1 MDSAPLSGPVAARK
15 VVTALFCDVAGSTAL
30 GELLDAEVLQS
41 VLSRYFGLAAA
52 VIERHGG
59 TVEKFIGDAVMAVF
73 GVPLLHEDDAVRA
86 CRAAHEL
93 LAELPLLNDELE
105 RDFGTRL
112 ELRVG
117 VNSGEV
123 AAVADQLLAT
133 GDAVNVAARLEQAA
147 EPGQILIGA
156 ATLALARDA
165 ITVEALEPLE
175 LKGKGRPVQAYRLI
189 AVVPGRP
196 RVSLGLDVPMV
207 GRADEKERLEEAFRD
222 AVARQACRL
231 VTVLGTAGVGKSRLT
246 AELLTGVDARV
257 VTGRCLSYGE
267 GITYWPVVEVVKQ
280 LGDVGEQLTARNPQV
295 AAALGA
301 LMREGSAATPG
312 EIAWAVRRLF
322 EAAATERP
330 LVVVFDDIHWGEPTF
345 LDLIEHIADVSH
357 DASILILCLARPEL
371 LENSAAW
378 RSNKPGSTTLSLEP
392 LDPGETA
399 ELIDRLIDPSELD
412 PALVS
417 RIRAASAGNPLFVEE
432 MVAMARDSEGDEVEV
447 PPTIKA
453 LLAARI
459 DQLDPSERA
468 VLERGAVEGEL
479 FHRGA
484 VEALTAS
491 PEPVVQ
497 HLVALVRKEL
507 IRPDRPTLPAEDA
520 YRFRHL
526 LIRDAAYD
534 ALPKAA
540 RATLHERFA
549 DWLEQHGTDLVERDE
564 IVGYHLEKAY
574 RYRTELGPIDTGA
587 AALAIRAAELLTNA
601 GRRARGR
608 GDFQGTASLLGRAA
622 DLYAPGRLALLPD
635 VAGALYWVGEY
646 SRAAELLDEAAET
659 AKACGDEV
667 TEKVSSLLRAV
678 VRSQTGD
685 PSASYDRVRI
695 LADDAVEALERLSD
709 DAGLALVLYIAA
721 SQRGFLGRAEEAA
734 LFHERALEHARRAGD
749 FLRVRQCIEGM
760 AQSMAWGPTP
770 VSEVIKFVNGLPD
783 DLQRMRTR
791 RESALMACYLGRF
804 AEARDAYSDVQQRT
818 SELGNRVQ
826 EAASRDFL
834 GIIELYAGDPV
845 EAERALR
852 DGYERLGELGARGN
866 RATTATLLADA
877 LLRQGRDEE
886 AEEVLNVADEIAQPD
901 DCDPQVRSR
910 GVRAR
915 ILARRGRLAE
925 AERLATEAVELAA
938 RTDFTVLHGD
948 ALLALAEVL
957 RASGAAHE
965 STAAL
970 EEALSLFERKENVVQ
985 AEQTRALLKDLE
997 KQLGTERS

>member
-1 MDSAPLSGPVAARK
+1 MAARK

-93 LAELPLLNDELE
+93 LSELPRLNNELE

-133 GDAVNVAARLEQAA
+133 GDAVNVTARLEQAA
-147 EPGQILIGA
+147 EPGQILIGPV
-156 ATLALARDA
+156 TLALARDA
-165 ITVEALEPLE
+165 VTVEALEPLE
-175 LKGKGRPVQAYRLI
+175 LKGKGRPVQAYRLL
-189 AVVPGRP
+189 AVKPGRP
-196 RVSLGLDVPMV
+196 RASSGLEVPMV

-231 VTVLGTAGVGKSRLT
+231 VTILGNAGVGKSRLT
-246 AELLTGVDARV
+246 AEFLTGLDARV

-280 LGDVGEQLTARNPQV
+280 LGDVGERLTAENPAA

-301 LMREGSAATPG
+301 LTGEGATATAD
-312 EIAWAVRRLF
+312 EIAWAVRRLIE
-322 EAAATERP
+322 EAAAECP

-345 LDLIEHIADVSH
+345 LDLVEHVADLSH
-357 DASILILCLARPEL
+357 DASIVILCLARPEL
-371 LENSAAW
+371 VEHRPAW
-378 RSNKPGSTTLSLEP
+378 SGSRPGATTLRLQP
-392 LDPGETA
+392 LDAGETG
-399 ELIDRLIDPSELD
+399 ELIERLIDPGELD
-412 PALVS
+412 PELVA
-417 RIRAASAGNPLFVEE
+417 RIRAASAGNPLYVEE
-432 MVAMARDSEGDEVEV
+432 MVAMARDSEGEEVVV

-459 DQLDPSERA
+459 DQLDPLERG

-484 VEALTAS
+484 VEALAAT
-491 PEPVVQ
+491 PEPVLRQ
-497 HLVALVRKEL
+497 LVALVRKEL
-507 IRPDRPTLPAEDA
+507 LRPDRPTLPAENA

-540 RATLHERFA
+540 RADLHERFA
-549 DWLEQHGTDLVERDE
+549 DWLEQHGTELGERDE
-564 IVGYHLEKAY
+564 IVGYHLEQAY
-574 RYRTELGPIDTGA
+574 RYRTELGPTDTGA
-587 AALAIRAAELLTNA
+587 EALARRAAELLTKA
-601 GRRARGR
+601 GRRARDR
-608 GDFQGTASLLGRAA
+608 SDFQGTALLLGRAA

-635 VAGALYWVGEY
+635 VAGALFWVGEY

-659 AKACGDEV
+659 ARARGDEA
-667 TEKVSSLLRAV
+667 TEKVTSLLRAV

-685 PSASYDRVRI
+685 PSASYDRVRA
-695 LADDAVEALERLSD
+695 LADNAVEVLERLGD
-709 DAGLALVLYIAA
+709 DASLALALYIAA

-734 LFHERALEHARRAGD
+734 RFHERALQHARRAGD
-749 FLRVRQCIEGM
+749 HLRVRQCLEGI
-760 AQSMAWGPTP
+760 AQAMAWGPTP
-770 VSEVIKFVNGLPD
+770 VNEVIEFVNGLPD
-783 DLQRMRTR
+783 DLQRLRTR

-834 GIIELYAGDPV
+834 GIIELFAGNPV

-852 DGYERLGELGARGN
+852 EGYERLGELGALGN
-866 RATTATLLADA
+866 RATTATLLAEA

-886 AEEVLNVADEIAQPD
+886 AEEVLDVADEIAQPD
-901 DCDPQVRSR
+901 DNDPQVRSR
-910 GVRAR
+910 AVRAQ
-915 ILARRGRLAE
+915 ILARRGHLAE
-925 AERLATEAVELAA
+925 AERPAREAVEIAA
-938 RTDFTVLHGD
+938 QTDFTVLHGD

-957 RASGAAHE
+957 RASGEAAE
-965 STAAL
+965 AKAAL
-970 EEALSLFERKENVVQ
+970 HEALTLFERKENVVQ
-985 AEQTRALLKDLE
+985 AEQTRAVLRDLE
-997 KQLGTERS
+997 EHLGTERS

>member
-1 MDSAPLSGPVAARK
+1 MDTAPLSGPVAARK

-93 LAELPLLNDELE
+93 LAELPHLNDELE
-105 RDFGTRL
+105 RDFATRL